1 MSVIT
6 QYHGSTTMKELV
18 KWVNFPRSS
27 YYYKPSNNRK
37 GIAPS
42 TTTTKRDGTK
52 VSNNEVVEEIKK
64 IVSGEFV
71 CYGYQN
77 VTSELKD
84 KDFIINHKKVYR
96 LMDENQLLLGKV
108 IKTHGKREFVQFR
121 KITATRPMEYL
132 CWDIKYIWVKG
143 ERKNYYLLSLM
154 DIYTRRIL
162 DWIFQSSI
170 RKIDVIKMI
179 SRIDL
184 THGLKG
190 VTVRNDNGSQFIANK
205 VRHYLRYL
213 EANQEFTHIA
223 TPEENSYI
231 EAFHSILEREVIK
244 RFDFESYYETKLTL
258 TAYMDHY
265 NNKRKHGSLKRK
277 TPMQKWNEYYMSLSS
292 DMHQT
297 AVVSEEL
304 SRVSACADTG
314 LALDKSGDT
323 AKFANRLMNEN
334 NENIKQEVLNSFNK
348 SVQLIGG

>member
-1 MSVIT
+1 MSIIT
-6 QYHGSTTMKELV
+6 QYQGTTSMKELAG
-18 KWVNFPRSS
+18 WVNLPRSS
-27 YYYKPSNNRK
+27 YYYKPSHNRK
-37 GIAPS
+37 GREPS
-42 TTTTKRDGTK
+42 TTTSKLDGTE
-52 VSNNEVVEEIKK
+52 VSNNVVVDEIKR
-64 IVSGEFV
+64 IISGEFV

-84 KDFIINHKKVYR
+84 LEFIINHKKVYR
-96 LMDENQLLLGKV
+96 LMDESQLLLGKV

-132 CWDIKYIWVKG
+132 CWDIKYVWVKG

-244 RFDFESYYETKLTL
+244 RFDFESYYEAKLTL
-258 TAYMDHY
+258 AAYMDHY

-277 TPMQKWNEYYMSLSS
+277 TPMQKWNEYYMSFTS

-297 AVVSEEL
+297 AVVSEGL
-304 SRVSACADTG
+304 SRVSARADTG

-323 AKFANRLMNEN
+323 ANFANRMMNEN
-334 NENIKQEVLNSFNK
+334 NENIKQEVLYSFEK
-348 SVQLIGG
+348 SVQVIGG

>member
-1 MSVIT
+1 
-6 QYHGSTTMKELV
+6 MKELAE
-18 KWVNFPRSS
+18 WVNLPRIS
-27 YYYKPSNNRK
+27 YYYKPSYNRK
-37 GIAPS
+37 GIPPS
-42 TTTTKRDGTK
+42 TTTTKLNGTQ
-52 VSNNEVVEEIKK
+52 VSNNVVVDEIKE
-64 IVSGEFV
+64 IISGEFV

-84 KDFIINHKKVYR
+84 LDYIINHKKVYR

-108 IKTHGKREFVQFR
+108 IKTHGKREFIRFR
-121 KITATRPMEYL
+121 KITATRSMEYL
-132 CWDIKYIWVKG
+132 CWDIKYVWVKG
-143 ERKNYYLLSLM
+143 DRKNYYLLSIM
-154 DIYTRRIL
+154 DIYTRRII
-162 DWIFQSSI
+162 DWIFQCSI
-170 RKIDVIKMI
+170 RKIDLIKMI

-244 RFDFESYYETKLTL
+244 RFDFESFYEVKLTL
-258 TAYMDHY
+258 AAYMDHY

-277 TPMQKWNEYYMSLSS
+277 TPMQKWNECYMAFSS

-304 SRVSACADTG
+304 SRVSGCVDTG

-323 AKFANRLMNEN
+323 ANLANRAMNEH
-334 NENIKQEVLNSFNK
+334 NENIKQEVLYSFEK

>member
-1 MSVIT
+1 MNVIT
-6 QYHGSTTMKELV
+6 QYQGSTTKRELV

-37 GIAPS
+37 GISAS
-42 TTTTKRDGTK
+42 TTTTKRDGTEI
-52 VSNNEVVEEIKK
+52 SNREVVEEIKK

-77 VTSELKD
+77 VTVALKEL
-84 KDFIINHKKVYR
+84 DFIINHKKVYR
-96 LMDENQLLLGKV
+96 LMDEYQLLLGKV
-108 IKTHGKREFVQFR
+108 IKTHGKREWVKFR
-121 KITATRPMEYL
+121 KITATHPMEYL

-154 DIYTRRIL
+154 DVYSRRIL

-205 VRHYLRYL
+205 VRHYLRNL
-213 EANQEFTHIA
+213 EAHQEFTHIA

-231 EAFHSILEREVIK
+231 EAFYSILYREVIQ
-244 RFDFESYYETKLTL
+244 RFELESYYEAKLTFK
-258 TAYMDHY
+258 AYMDFY
-265 NNKRKHGSLKRK
+265 NNKR
-277 TPMQKWNEYYMSLSS
+277 
-292 DMHQT
+292 
-297 AVVSEEL
+297 
-304 SRVSACADTG
+304 
-314 LALDKSGDT
+314 
-323 AKFANRLMNEN
+323 
-334 NENIKQEVLNSFNK
+334 
-348 SVQLIGG
+348 

>member
-1 MSVIT
+1 MSIIAKY
-6 QYHGSTTMKELV
+6 QGSASMKDLAG
-18 KWVNFPRSS
+18 WVNLPRSS
-27 YYYKPSNNRK
+27 YYYKPSKKRK
-37 GIAPS
+37 GRAPS
-42 TTTTKRDGTK
+42 TTTIKQDGTE
-52 VSNNEVVEEIKK
+52 VNNIEVVDDIKK
-64 IVSGEFV
+64 LLSGEFV

-77 VTSELKD
+77 ITADLKD
-84 KDFIINHKKVYR
+84 LNYIINHKKVYR
-96 LMDENQLLLGKV
+96 LMDENKLLLGKV
-108 IKTHGKREFVQFR
+108 IKTQGKREFVQFR

-132 CWDIKYIWVKG
+132 CWDIKYVWVKG

-179 SRIDL
+179 NRIDL
-184 THGLKG
+184 CHGLKG

-205 VRHYLRYL
+205 VRHYLRNL
-213 EANQEFTHIA
+213 EARQEFTHIA

-244 RFDFESYYETKLTL
+244 RFDFESFYEAKLTL
-258 TAYMDHY
+258 SAYMIYY
-265 NNKRKHGSLKRK
+265 NNKRRHGSLKRK
-277 TPMQKWNEYYMSLSS
+277 TPLQVWNEYYMSFSS

-323 AKFANRLMNEN
+323 ANFANRSMNEN
-334 NENIKQEVLNSFNK
+334 NDNSKQKVLKSFN
-348 SVQLIGG
+348 

>member
-1 MSVIT
+1 MSIIT
-6 QYHGSTTMKELV
+6 QYQGSTSMKELV
-18 KWVNFPRSS
+18 KWVDLPRSS
-27 YYYKPSNNRK
+27 FYYKPSHKRK
-37 GIAPS
+37 GRLPS
-42 TTTTKRDGTK
+42 TTTAKLNGT
-52 VSNNEVVEEIKK
+52 VVTNSDVVNKIKK
-64 IVSGEFV
+64 IISGEFV

-84 KDFIINHKKVYR
+84 LEFIINHKKVYR

-108 IKTHGKREFVQFR
+108 IKTHGKREFVHFR

-132 CWDIKYIWVKG
+132 CWDIKYVWVKG
-143 ERKNYYLLSLM
+143 ERKNYYLLSIM
-154 DIYTRRIL
+154 DIYTRRII

-170 RKIDVIKMI
+170 RKIDLIKMI

-184 THGLKG
+184 SLGLKG

-223 TPEENSYI
+223 TPQENSYI

-244 RFDFESYYETKLTL
+244 RFDFESFYEAKLTL
-258 TAYMDHY
+258 AAYMDHY

-277 TPMQKWNEYYMSLSS
+277 TPMQKWNEYYQSLST
-292 DMHQT
+292 DMPQT
-297 AVVSEEL
+297 ALVSEEL
-304 SRVSACADTG
+304 SRVSDGADTG

-323 AKFANRLMNEN
+323 ATFANRLMNEN
-334 NENIKQEVLNSFNK
+334 ENKKQEVLNSFNK
-348 SVQLIGG
+348 SVQFTGG

>member
-1 MSVIT
+1 MSVIS
-6 QYHGSTTMKELV
+6 QYQGSASMKELA
-18 KWVNFPRSS
+18 KWVNLPRSS
-27 YYYKPSNNRK
+27 YYYKPSDKRK
-37 GIAPS
+37 GILPS
-42 TTTTKRDGTK
+42 TTTLKLNGTE
-52 VSNNEVVEEIKK
+52 VSNDVVVDDIKK
-64 IVSGEFV
+64 IISGEFV

-84 KDFIINHKKVYR
+84 LEYIINHKKVYR
-96 LMDENQLLLGKV
+96 LMDESGLLLGKV
-108 IKTHGKREFVQFR
+108 IKTHGKREFVKFR

-143 ERKNYYLLSLM
+143 ERKNYYQLSIM
-154 DIYTRRIL
+154 DIYTRRII

-170 RKIDVIKMI
+170 RKIDLIKMI

-190 VTVRNDNGSQFIANK
+190 VIVRNDNGSQFIANK

-244 RFDFESYYETKLTL
+244 RFDFESYYEAKLTL

-277 TPMQKWNEYYMSLSS
+277 TPMQKWNEYFGSFSS

-297 AVVSEEL
+297 AQVSEGL
-304 SRVSACADTG
+304 SRVSDCADTG

-323 AKFANRLMNEN
+323 ANFANRLMNEN
-334 NENIKQEVLNSFNK
+334 NHNIKQKVLNSFN
-348 SVQLIGG
+348 